1 MNVTIFGSGYVGLVT
16 GACLAEVGNHVL
28 CVDIDASKI
37 NALLQ
42 GRVPIFEPGLSEM
55 ISNNIAAG
63 RIDFTT
69 DAARGVEHGLFQ
81 FIAVG
86 TPPDE
91 DGSADLQYVLAV
103 AKTIGQHMNGHRI
116 IIDKST
122 VPVGTGDRVREQVEN
137 CLRERDKTLEFD
149 IVSNPE
155 FLKEGAALDDFM
167 KPDRVVIGTDDPATA
182 EIMKEL
188 YSPYVRNENPILI
201 MDPES
206 AELTKYT
213 ANAMLATRI
222 SFMNEIAR
230 ICEKTGADFH
240 MVRRGVGTDA
250 RIGMPFL
257 YAGCGYGGS
266 CFPKDVKA
274 IRRTARER
282 GYDFRILQAVEEVNQ
297 AQKSLLVDKVRGHFG
312 ADLSGRRFTL
322 WGLSFK
328 PQTDDVREAPSLVI
342 AARLT
347 EAGAQVVGCDPEAI
361 PAARALLG
369 DAVEYEPH
377 ALQALDGSD
386 ALILVT
392 EWHEFRHPDFEE
404 VARRLKHPVIFDGR
418 NIYSSSVKTLAR
430 LGFTYYGIGVP
441 PVGTEHADHC

>member
-1 MNVTIFGSGYVGLVT
+1 MKIAVVGTGYVGLVAGT
-16 GACLAEVGNHVL
+16 CLAETGNRVV
-28 CVDIDASKI
+28 CVDVDEDKVRT
-37 NALLQ
+37 LQ
-42 GRVPIFEPGLSEM
+42 QGQVPIFEPGLAEMVRRNVSEE
-55 ISNNIAAG
+55 
-63 RIDFTT
+63 RLDFTT
-69 DAARGVEHGLFQ
+69 DLARAVEESLIL

-86 TPPDE
+86 TPPGR
-91 DGSADLQYVLAV
+91 DGSADLSQVLAV
-103 AKTIGQHMNGHRI
+103 ARDIGRAMNGFRI
-116 IIDKST
+116 VVDKST
-122 VPVGTGDRVREQVEN
+122 VPVGTSRRVAEAIRRETDHPFQV
-137 CLRERDKTLEFD
+137 
-149 IVSNPE
+149 VSNPE
-155 FLKEGAALDDFM
+155 FLKEGAAVDDFM